1 MRFKVTIALALMAAG
16 LSACKNDNG
25 VTDPAAI
32 APAALIRFVNT
43 TVDTGIVDFRFIDK
57 VENLPTFLGVKFRGS
72 SGGYQRVS
80 PGTRPVRVFV
90 NSTNPL
96 ETQKRLIDTTITLA
110 ADTRYTLVYA
120 GQARGNADR
129 LLVIVDPPT
138 FPTPAA
144 GKIAVRALNTDA
156 SVGTADVYIA
166 RSDTANP
173 MAKPAATLNNVALNT
188 YSAYATVD
196 TASSATLYQFAVAP
210 AGAAATTYASTP
222 NAPGAVAPAGST
234 YGPQPGVR
242 IPGSVLTAVL
252 TGAPTA
258 GSPAATA
265 ANQAAATRVVILVDK
280 VLNP

>member
-1 MRFKVTIALALMAAG
+1 MRFKVTLALASMALG
-16 LSACKNDNG
+16 LSACKNDSG
-25 VTDPAAI
+25 VTAPATI
-32 APAALIRFVNT
+32 GPAALIRFVNT

-80 PGTRPVRVFV
+80 PGSRPVRIFV
-90 NSTNPL
+90 NSTDPL
-96 ETQKRLIDTTITLA
+96 EAQKRLVDTTITLA
-110 ADTRYTLVYA
+110 ADTRYTLVYT

-138 FPTPAA
+138 FPAPAA

-156 SVGTADVYIA
+156 SVGAADVYIA
-166 RSDTANP
+166 RSDTTDP
-173 MAKPAATLNNVALNT
+173 MAKPAAKLSNVALAS
-188 YSAYATVD
+188 YSAYASVD
-196 TASSATLYQFAVAP
+196 TASATTLYKFAVAP
-210 AGAAATTYASTP
+210 AGGGTTTYASSP
-222 NAPGAVAPAGST
+222 NVPGAVAPAGAS

-265 ANQAAATRVVILVDK
+265 ANQAVTTRVVILVDK
-280 VLNP
+280 ALNP